1 MPHVEKG
8 NTIIAIVIVIV
19 FSAVH
24 MLSALNTVD
33 YYPPGVR
40 RGKYSGL
47 GVFLLQYFP
56 LVNI

>member
-33 YYPPGVR
+33 YYPQEIPAANAE
-40 RGKYSGL
+40 
-47 GVFLLQYFP
+47 LLIALFAYY
-56 LVNI
+56 IW